1 VEFAFVM
8 FTALA
13 IAALFQTAP
22 AATGPVANLMA
33 YEDVVRCAGLSQA
46 ASELEGA
53 ESEAGSKLF
62 DAALYWSLAASQ
74 AAQAA
79 GRDPVAADRD
89 QTLAR
94 IEAVRRLTIRDAEAA
109 TLLQR
114 CRQRTPD
121 LG

>member
-1 VEFAFVM
+1 MIFP
-8 FTALA
+8 ALA
-13 IAALFQTAP
+13 IAILAQTAP
-22 AATGPVANLMA
+22 GASGPASSLMA

-46 ASELEGA
+46 ASELEG
-53 ESEAGSKLF
+53 SETAAGNRMF
-62 DAALYWSLAASQ
+62 DTALYWSLTAAQ

-94 IEAVRRLTIRDAEAA
+94 IEAVRRLTIKDAEATA
-109 TLLQR
+109 LLQR
-114 CRQRTPD
+114 CRQRTPN